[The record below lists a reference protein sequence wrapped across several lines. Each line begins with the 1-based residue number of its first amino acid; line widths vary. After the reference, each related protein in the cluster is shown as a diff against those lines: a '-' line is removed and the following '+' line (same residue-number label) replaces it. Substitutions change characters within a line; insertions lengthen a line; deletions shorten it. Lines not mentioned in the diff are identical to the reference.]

1 MNKRK
6 PVQVIQA
13 NTQSPHGLNLAQT
26 EEFKCHEGFCFRWN
40 QSLFCSKRD
49 AFAEIYKILQSRAS
63 IKAFYLGFSF

>member
-6 PVQVIQA
+6 PVQAIQA

-26 EEFKCHEGFCFRWN
+26 EKFKCHEGFCSRWN

-49 AFAEIYKILQSRAS
+49 AFAEIY
-63 IKAFYLGFSF
+63 